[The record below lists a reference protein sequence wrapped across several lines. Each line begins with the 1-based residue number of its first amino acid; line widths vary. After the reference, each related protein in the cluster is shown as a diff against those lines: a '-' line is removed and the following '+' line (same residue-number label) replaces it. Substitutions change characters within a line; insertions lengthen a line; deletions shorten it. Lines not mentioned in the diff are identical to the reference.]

1 MVKMTNVVCE
11 SYDKSLTVFH
21 YCRLKAYSRTKTSL
35 HINATFLHPI
45 NSISV
50 RFQMLKRANGYK
62 PFLFD
67 ITVDAWQFLRKPNNP
82 VIKIVYNMIKDASNI
97 NHSCPYVVRFLIKII
112 YNYISFLVD
121 LQGTVVLN
129 DFHRIS
135 LPLPFPSGDYLSR
148 LDFLIN
154 GKTKFY
160 VNVNMHVP
168 EDL

>member
-67 ITVDAWQFLRKPNNP
+67 ITVDACQFLRKPNNP

-112 YNYISFLVD
+112 YNYISFFGRFAGYG
-121 LQGTVVLN
+121 GT
-129 DFHRIS
+129 
-135 LPLPFPSGDYLSR
+135 
-148 LDFLIN
+148 
-154 GKTKFY
+154 
-160 VNVNMHVP
+160 
-168 EDL
+168 

>member
-67 ITVDAWQFLRKPNNP
+67 ITVDACQFLRKPNNP

-112 YNYISFLVD
+112 YNYISFLID

>member
-1 MVKMTNVVCE
+1 
-11 SYDKSLTVFH
+11 
-21 YCRLKAYSRTKTSL
+21 
-35 HINATFLHPI
+35 
-45 NSISV
+45 
-50 RFQMLKRANGYK
+50 
-62 PFLFD
+62 
-67 ITVDAWQFLRKPNNP
+67 
-82 VIKIVYNMIKDASNI
+82 MIKDASNI

>member
-1 MVKMTNVVCE
+1 MTNVVCE

-67 ITVDAWQFLRKPNNP
+67 ITVDACQFLRKPNNP

-112 YNYISFLVD
+112 YNYISFLID